1 MLQPKQFFG
10 ITRFGF
16 SRSNELFVGR
26 VAQLGFAA
34 ALIGECVSGKG
45 PLAQF
50 GMETG
55 IPNIDTEAGVIA
67 LIGLM
72 LFAAISEGSDNVSR
86 K

>member
-1 MLQPKQFFG
+1 
-10 ITRFGF
+10 
-16 SRSNELFVGR
+16 
-26 VAQLGFAA
+26 
-34 ALIGECVSGKG
+34 
-45 PLAQF
+45 
-50 GMETG
+50 METG